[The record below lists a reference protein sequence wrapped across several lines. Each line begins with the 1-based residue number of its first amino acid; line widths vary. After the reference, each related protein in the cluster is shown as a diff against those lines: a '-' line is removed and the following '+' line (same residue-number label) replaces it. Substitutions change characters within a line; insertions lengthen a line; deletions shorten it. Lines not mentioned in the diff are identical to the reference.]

1 MQIHKYKLIK
11 SLLLGIVITSATV
24 WANSTPIQARSPIP
38 LLNAKC
44 VSSGE
49 GNVREQKQNVSIGK
63 AVYTSLFFLG
73 PGYRSAAMT
82 CRIRPENRPNPVF
95 QTLNL
100 GFGIRDNDA
109 DSPNVQVNIFVDGQQ
124 VESRSIAPAQAQ
136 NVVLDVSQASNIAI
150 EATCT
155 SGVRFCPRV
164 HFFRANLERI
174 PRNAQKQN

>member
-1 MQIHKYKLIK
+1 MQIRNYKLIK
-11 SLLLGIVITSATV
+11 SLVLGIIVTSATLL
-24 WANSTPIQARSPIP
+24 ANSTPIQARSVIP

-73 PGYRSAAMT
+73 SGFRSAAMT
-82 CRIRPENRPNPVF
+82 CRIRPENRPNPLF

-109 DSPNVQVNIFVDGQQ
+109 GSPNVQVNVFVDGQQ
-124 VESRSIAPAQAQ
+124 VESRSIAPTQVQTLA
-136 NVVLDVSQASNIAI
+136 VDVSQASNIAI

-155 SGVRFCPRV
+155 SGVRYCPRV
-164 HFFRANLERI
+164 HFFQANLQRI
-174 PRNAQKQN
+174 PRNAQK